1 MCDKPCRRVPLM
13 LPEEVR
19 IRRSITI
26 LKPRRMQ
33 LSESRVVEA
42 GGIHVSRQSKL
53 ERSVAHTHIFAEC
66 LIRAIFGA

>member
-1 MCDKPCRRVPLM
+1 MCDKPCRHVPLM

-42 GGIHVSRQSKL
+42 GGIHVSRQSGL
-53 ERSVAHTHIFAEC
+53 SEALHTLTYSLNA
-66 LIRAIFGA
+66 